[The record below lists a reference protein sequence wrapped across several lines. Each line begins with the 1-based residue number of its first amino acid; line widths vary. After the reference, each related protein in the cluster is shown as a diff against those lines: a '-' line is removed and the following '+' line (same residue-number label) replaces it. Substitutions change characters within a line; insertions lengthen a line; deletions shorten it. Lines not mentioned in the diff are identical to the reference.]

1 MSVLAAVH
9 PSRIQTEKN
18 YKIKP
23 KVVPSLKVSESLYW
37 EKYYEHPTKNYEW
50 NNGYLEEKPVS
61 DYATFLIY
69 NWLMKLFG
77 FYFETYHNGA
87 LVNLEMGF
95 RLDLP
100 EKVTIRKPDLGVIT
114 NLNPVQFSLRDR
126 TYQGIFD
133 LCIEAL
139 SDSSKKEI
147 FRDTVIKKQEY
158 AQAGVKEYFIV
169 YDKEGDINTE
179 MEFYHLGDDG
189 VYQPIER
196 REGDLIQS
204 QLFPGFQ
211 FRISD
216 LHKRP
221 EQKAMC
227 EDPVYRNFVFP
238 AYQQQKQRADLEE
251 QRANSE
257 EKRADLEEQRAN
269 SEKQR
274 ADLEKQR
281 ANSEEQRA
289 NNAEQEIFK
298 LKKKLSQM

>member
-1 MSVLAAVH
+1 MSALAALH
-9 PSRIQTEKN
+9 PAEIKPTKD

-23 KVVPSLKVSESLYW
+23 KLIAPLKVSEALYW
-37 EKYYEHPTKNYEW
+37 EKYYEHPSKNYEW

-100 EKVTIRKPDLGVIT
+100 DKVTIRKPDLGVIT
-114 NLNPVQFSLRDR
+114 NVNPVQFSLRDR

-133 LCIEAL
+133 LCVEAL
-139 SDSSKKEI
+139 SDSSKKEV
-147 FRDTVIKKQEY
+147 FRDTVVKKQEY

-179 MEFYHLGDDG
+179 MEFYHLDNKG

-196 REGDLIQS
+196 IDGDLIQS

-211 FRISD
+211 FRIRD
-216 LHKRP
+216 LYKRP
-221 EQKAMC
+221 EMKAMC
-227 EDPVYRNFVFP
+227 NDPIYKDFVFP
-238 AYQQQKQRADLEE
+238 PYQQQKQRADLE
-251 QRANSE
+251 
-257 EKRADLEEQRAN
+257 KHRAD
-269 SEKQR
+269 SETQR
-274 ADLEKQR
+274 ADLEKHRADSETQR
-281 ANSEEQRA
+281 ADSEKHRA
-289 NNAEQEIFK
+289 DDAEQELIK
-298 LKKKLSQM
+298 LKEKLSQR

>member
-1 MSVLAAVH
+1 MSALAPVH
-9 PSRIQTEKN
+9 SPLIDVNKD

-23 KVVPSLKVSESLYW
+23 KIIPSLKISERLYW
-37 EKYYEHPTKNYEW
+37 EKYYEHPSKNYEW
-50 NNGYLEEKPVS
+50 NNGYLEETPVS

-77 FYFETYHNGA
+77 VYFETYPNGS

-126 TYQGIFD
+126 SYQGVFD
-133 LCIEAL
+133 LCVEAL
-139 SDSSKKEI
+139 SDSSKKEV

-169 YDKEGDINTE
+169 YDKKGAINTE
-179 MEFYHLGDDG
+179 MEFYHLDNKG

-196 REGDLIQS
+196 IDGDLIRS

-216 LHKRP
+216 LYKRP
-221 EQKAMC
+221 EMKAMC
-227 EDPVYRNFVFP
+227 DDPVYKDFVFP
-238 AYQQQKQRADLEE
+238 LYQQQKQRAD
-251 QRANSE
+251 
-257 EKRADLEEQRAN
+257 

-274 ADLEKQR
+274 ADSEQQR
-281 ANSEEQRA
+281 AND
-289 NNAEQEIFK
+289 AEQEILK
-298 LKKKLSQM
+298 LKEKLSQR